1 MIRILSILLA
11 LTVALSAC
19 APSSTSGGKAGGSY
33 RISRS
38 DAGTIQ
44 FRMLDSVNALRSSAG
59 DPLARYV
66 GAKPSMALRL

>member
-59 DPLARYV
+59 VTPLALD
-66 GAKPSMALRL
+66 AID

>member
-44 FRMLDSVNALRSSAG
+44 FRMLD
-59 DPLARYV
+59 PLARYV